1 MEMNDI
7 YYGLVIVA
15 SVVVLAW
22 LLNWFMDSIWE
33 NDNE

>member
-22 LLNWFMDSIWE
+22 LLNLFMDSIWE